1 MPTPAESAYDALL
14 AHLREQALVASCQ
27 ELLAWDELTRLPD
40 AGTDYRGLQIACLA
54 GKHHELATDPRIG
67 HWLDLV
73 EGSSLVADPHS
84 DAAVNVREARR
95 HYDRLTRL
103 PRALVEDLA
112 RLVTTG
118 QHEWKLA
125 REANDFR
132 RFQPWLA
139 RIVLRKREEALCL
152 GSSGGPYDALL
163 AEYEPGFTTA
173 DLNDRFARLGADLTA
188 LLAEVLAMQALPT
201 PALPTPT
208 RAPRPAPTEILHREF
223 PASAQ
228 RAFCAWLA
236 PALGFDLARG
246 GIDASV
252 HPFTSLLGPADCR
265 LALRFDPGDL
275 REGVF
280 GALHEIGHALYD
292 QGLPHEHYGTPLG
305 EPASLSIHESQARL
319 WENAVGRTL
328 GFWQHFRPQLA
339 RYFPAA
345 LGGAK
350 ADDLWRAVNFVE
362 PSLNR
367 VRADEV
373 TYNLHILIRFE
384 LEQALLSGD
393 LAVADLPGAWSD
405 AYHQRLGLR
414 PATDRDGCLQDGHW
428 AAGMFGYFPTYTLG
442 NLAAAQLFAQAQH
455 DLGPASVRFGKGDFH
470 SLRDWLRDH
479 VYRHGKRFRT
489 AELVQRATGQP
500 LDHRP
505 FILSLRERHRE
516 LWSG

>member
-1 MPTPAESAYDALL
+1 MPTQAETAYDSLL
-14 AHLREQALVASCQ
+14 GHLREQALVASCQ

-40 AGTDYRGLQIACLA
+40 AGTDYRGRQIACLA

-67 HWLDLV
+67 EWLDIA
-73 EGSSLVADPHS
+73 ESLHAESQHAEHSPLASDPLS

-103 PRALVEDLA
+103 PRGLVEELA

-139 RIVLRKREEALCL
+139 RIVLRKREEARCL
-152 GSSGGPYDALL
+152 GTTAVPYDALL
-163 AEYEPGFTTA
+163 AEYEPSFTT
-173 DLNDRFARLGADLTA
+173 DELNERFTRLGAELKTLLT
-188 LLAEVLAMQALPT
+188 EVLELQA
-201 PALPTPT
+201 

-223 PASAQ
+223 PTEAQ

-246 GIDASV
+246 GIDTSV

-265 LALRFDPGDL
+265 IALRFDCHDL

-305 EPASLSIHESQARL
+305 EPASLSIHESQGRL
-319 WENAVGRTL
+319 WENAVGRSL
-328 GFWQHFRPQLA
+328 GFWQHFLPQLVSH
-339 RYFPAA
+339 FPAV
-345 LGGAK
+345 LGGVK
-350 ADDLWRAVNFVE
+350 PDDLWRAVNFVE
-362 PSLNR
+362 PSTNR

-393 LAVADLPGAWSD
+393 LPVADLPRAWSD
-405 AYHQRLGLR
+405 AYQQRLGLR

-442 NLAAAQLFAQAQH
+442 NLAAAQLFAQAER
-455 DLGPASVRFGKGDFH
+455 DLGPASVRFGRGDFTA
-470 SLRDWLRDH
+470 LRDWLNSR
-479 VYRHGKRFRT
+479 VYSHGKRFRT

-505 FILSLRERHRE
+505 LIASLRDRHRE
-516 LWSG
+516 LWRS

>member
-1 MPTPAESAYDALL
+1 MPTPAESAYDSLL

-40 AGTDYRGLQIACLA
+40 AGTDYRGRQIACLA

-67 HWLDLV
+67 EWLELA
-73 EGSSLVADPHS
+73 EHSPLASDPLS
-84 DAAVNVREARR
+84 DAAVNLREARR

-103 PRALVEDLA
+103 PRGLVEELA
-112 RLVTTG
+112 CLVTTG

-125 REANDFR
+125 RESGDFR
-132 RFQPWLA
+132 RFQPWLE
-139 RIVLRKREEALCL
+139 RIVLLKREEALCL
-152 GSSGGPYDALL
+152 GSSGGPYDALV
-163 AEYEPGFTTA
+163 AEYEPGFSTA
-173 DLNDRFARLGADLTA
+173 ELNDRFARLGTELTA
-188 LLAEVLAMQALPT
+188 LLAEVLAMQA
-201 PALPTPT
+201 

-228 RAFCAWLA
+228 CAFCAWLA

-265 LALRFDPGDL
+265 IALRFDNRDL

-292 QGLPHEHYGTPLG
+292 QGLPHEHFGTPLG

-339 RYFPAA
+339 RHFPSA
-345 LGGAK
+345 LGGAN

-393 LAVADLPGAWSD
+393 LPVADLPTAWSD
-405 AYHQRLGLR
+405 AYHERLGVR
-414 PATDRDGCLQDGHW
+414 PTSDRDGCLQDGHW

-442 NLAAAQLFAQAQH
+442 NLAAAQLFAQAQR
-455 DLGPASVRFGKGDFH
+455 DLGSASERFGKGDFH
-470 SLRDWLRDH
+470 SLRDWLHAH

-489 AELVQRATGQP
+489 AELVERATGHP
-500 LDHRP
+500 LDHRA
-505 FILSLRERHRE
+505 FIMSLRDRHRE
-516 LWSG
+516 LWQST